1 MNQAALN
8 QRTILITRPAAQAGR
23 LIHLIEAAGG
33 RVLSLPVIEIETLA
47 GADREREARSLLADA
62 EVLVFVSV
70 NAVHGLLGLL
80 AGASGLFADR
90 SIYAVGGATGRFLH
104 DYGVQHVLQAMGTG
118 SEALL
123 DLPGLQAEE
132 IAGRSVVIVRGEGGR
147 ELLRERLAARGAR
160 VSYLEVY
167 RRRRPEVDDDLM
179 KNIWCRNS
187 PDAIVIS
194 SAEGLQ
200 NLIDMTQPED
210 RAALFNTPLVAISE
224 RVSAHALARG
234 FRLTPRVASEASDEG
249 LFAAIKQ
256 LFEERQ

>member
-1 MNQAALN
+1 MNRAALS
-8 QRTILITRPAAQAGR
+8 QRSILITRPAAQAGR
-23 LIHLIEAAGG
+23 LIHQIEAAGG
-33 RVLSLPVIEIETLA
+33 RVLLLPVIEIEALA
-47 GADREREARSLLADA
+47 GTDRECAARSLLVEA
-62 EVLVFVSV
+62 EVLVFISV
-70 NAVHGLLGLL
+70 NAVRCLLGLL
-80 AGASGLFADR
+80 TGASGLLADR
-90 SIYAVGGATGRFLH
+90 SIYAVGGATGRILH
-104 DYGVQHVLQAMGTG
+104 EYGFQHVLQAMGTG

-123 DLPGLQAEE
+123 DLPGLQTDK
-132 IAGRSVVIVRGEGGR
+132 IAGRAVVIVRGEGGR

-167 RRRRPEVDDDLM
+167 RRRRPVVDDDLM
-179 KNIWCRNS
+179 KNIWCRNC

-210 RAALFNTPLVAISE
+210 RTALFNTPLVAISE
-224 RVSAHALARG
+224 RVSTHAQACG